1 MLPLGSAA
9 SVVSRHDGYL
19 REEVGIMLRGI
30 LVMLALVV
38 ALCSCSGEARRN
50 ANAKGVAK
58 MSITVKS
65 SAFADG
71 GMIPK
76 KYTAD
81 GADVSPP
88 LSWTAPANG
97 VKSYALIVDDPD
109 APSKVWVHWVAYN
122 LPAEKTDL
130 AENQPKQ
137 DHLPN
142 GGAQGMNDMRKI
154 GYNGPAPPSGV
165 HRYCFKIYALDAK
178 LDLKPGATKAE
189 LLSAMEG
196 HILAQ
201 GQLMGRYTREKSKL

>member
-1 MLPLGSAA
+1 
-9 SVVSRHDGYL
+9 
-19 REEVGIMLRGI
+19 MLRGI
-30 LVMLALVV
+30 LVMLALTVT
-38 ALCSCSGEARRN
+38 LCSCSGGAKRNQSARG
-50 ANAKGVAK
+50 AAK
-58 MSITVKS
+58 MAITVKS

-88 LSWTAPANG
+88 LNWTAPANG
-97 VKSYALIVDDPD
+97 VKSCALIADDPD
-109 APSKVWVHWVAYN
+109 APGRVWVHWVAYN
-122 LPAEKTDL
+122 LPADRTEL

-137 DHLPN
+137 EHLPN
-142 GGAQGMNDMRKI
+142 GGLQGMNDMRKI

-165 HRYCFKIYALDAK
+165 HRYFFKIYALDAK
-178 LDLKPGATKAE
+178 LGLRPGATKAE

-201 GQLMGRYTREKSKL
+201 GQLMGRYTREGKF